1 MWENFINSEI
11 TFWVLVVADVILIGC
26 SLVGF
31 VLYLKD
37 EKQENKKIAERMAYL
52 KHLETLKN

>member
-11 TFWVLVVADVILIGC
+11 TFWVLLMADIILIGG

-37 EKQENKKIAERMAYL
+37 EKQHDKIMAERIAYL